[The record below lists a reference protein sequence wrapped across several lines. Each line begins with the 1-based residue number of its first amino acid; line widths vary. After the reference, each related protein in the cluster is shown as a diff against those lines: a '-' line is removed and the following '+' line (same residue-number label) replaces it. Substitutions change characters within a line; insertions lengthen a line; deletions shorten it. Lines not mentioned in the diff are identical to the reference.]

1 MRRCIAW
8 GFQTL
13 LPGWDAMVVPL
24 SWKVGGAV
32 AGLLIAAF
40 AWHGCSLY
48 LAARHADELTRD
60 AARDAELEAQ
70 QARAQA
76 EQRSARLAETLQRR
90 REDLANT
97 YRQVGE
103 EGAQYQLEQARR
115 EETQRQEA
123 LRVKASYRLG
133 RDQQCAGGR
142 VINRSGSSFSQAL
155 GKTGQPIQCSG
166 DTAAEPL
173 R

>member
-1 MRRCIAW
+1 MA
-8 GFQTL
+8 
-13 LPGWDAMVVPL
+13 VPL

-32 AGLLIAAF
+32 AGLVIVAF
-40 AWHGCSLY
+40 AGHGCSRY

-60 AARDAELEAQ
+60 VARNAELEAQ
-70 QARAQA
+70 QARVQA
-76 EQRSARLAETLQRR
+76 EQRSAQLAATLQRR
-90 REDLANT
+90 REDLAST
-97 YRQVGE
+97 YRQVSE
-103 EGAQYQLEQARR
+103 EAAQYQVEQARR
-115 EETQRQEA
+115 EERQRQEA

-133 RDQQCAGGR
+133 PDQQCAGGM

-155 GKTGQPIQCSG
+155 GKKGQPIQCTG

>member
-1 MRRCIAW
+1 MA
-8 GFQTL
+8 
-13 LPGWDAMVVPL
+13 VPL

-32 AGLLIAAF
+32 AGLVIAAF

-60 AARDAELEAQ
+60 VAHNAELAAQ

-76 EQRSARLAETLQRR
+76 EQRSAQLAATLQHR
-90 REDLANT
+90 REEMANT
-97 YRQVGE
+97 YRQVSE
-103 EGAQYQLEQARR
+103 EAAQYRVEQARR
-115 EETQRQEA
+115 EERQRQEA

-133 RDQQCAGGR
+133 PVQQCAGGL

-155 GKTGQPIQCSG
+155 GKSGQPIQCSG

>member
-1 MRRCIAW
+1 MA
-8 GFQTL
+8 L
-13 LPGWDAMVVPL
+13 PL

-32 AGLLIAAF
+32 AGLIIAAF
-40 AWHGCSLY
+40 AWHGY
-48 LAARHADELTRD
+48 ARHLAALHADELTRD
-60 AARDAELEAQ
+60 LARHAELEAE

-76 EQRSARLAETLQRR
+76 QLRSAQLAATLQRR

-103 EGAQYQLEQARR
+103 EAAQYQVEQARR
-115 EETQRQEA
+115 EERHRQEE

-133 RDQQCAGGR
+133 PDQQCAGGL
-142 VINRSGSSFSQAL
+142 VIDRSGSSFSQAL
-155 GKTGQPIQCSG
+155 GSSGQPIRCSG
-166 DTAAEPL
+166 DTATEPL